1 MITIKS
7 EADILKMRESGKI
20 LSACRREIGEL
31 IEPGITLLEIDKFAE
46 DFILKHGAYPEQK
59 GYNGYKYATCLSVND
74 VVCHGIPTKQKL
86 KRGDIISVDM
96 VVNLNGWLAD
106 SAWSYSVGEVSEEA
120 NKLLSVAHEC
130 LYKGIEQAFIG
141 KRLGDIGSNIQKH
154 AESFGFSVVRDYIGH
169 GIGKEMHEEPDV
181 HHIGKEGRGMRL
193 LEGMVFTIEPMINVG
208 YYKTIL
214 DTDGWTAKTADGSL
228 SAQYEHTIAIT
239 KNGPVIITE

>member
-7 EADILKMRESGKI
+7 KADILKMRESGKI

-86 KRGDIISVDM
+86 NWGDIISVDM

-106 SAWSYSVGEVSEEA
+106 SAWSYSVGKVSEEA

-154 AESFGFSVVRDYIGH
+154 AESFGFSVVRNYIGH
-169 GIGKEMHEEPDV
+169 GIGKEMHEEPEV

-208 YYKTIL
+208 HYNTII
-214 DTDGWTAKTADGSL
+214 DIDGWTAKTADGSL

-239 KNGPVIITE
+239 KNGPVIITK